1 MTDKKTTLQ
10 LLDTEYANFQ
20 DAIKGLD
27 RDQLQR
33 VFYGDWSVRD
43 IVAHML
49 GWEREMAEALRRI
62 ARGERPTPEG
72 VDYSNADEWNAKFS
86 ARLRQQLPSTV
97 LAEWGQVHQTFVK
110 AAEAVPTD
118 RFGAGE
124 DGKPKTV
131 NRIVETTGYGH
142 YREHAPPIRE
152 WRQREGL

>member
-72 VDYSNADEWNAKFS
+72 VDYSSADEWNAKFS
-86 ARLRQQLPSTV
+86 ARLRQQLPTTV

-110 AAEAVPTD
+110 AAEAVPDD

-131 NRIVETTGYGH
+131 NRIIETTGYGH

-152 WRQREGL
+152 WRQREGI

>member
-72 VDYSNADEWNAKFS
+72 VDYSNADDWNAKFS
-86 ARLRQQLPSTV
+86 ARLRQQLPTTV

-110 AAEAVPTD
+110 AAEAVPDD

-131 NRIVETTGYGH
+131 NRIIETTGYGH
-142 YREHAPPIRE
+142 YREHAPAIRA
-152 WRQREGL
+152 WRQREGI

>member
-86 ARLRQQLPSTV
+86 ARLRQQLPTTV

-110 AAEAVPTD
+110 AAEAVPD
-118 RFGAGE
+118 GRFGAGE

-131 NRIVETTGYGH
+131 NRIIETTGYGH
-142 YREHAPPIRE
+142 YREHAPAIRE

>member
-86 ARLRQQLPSTV
+86 ARLRQQLPTTV

-110 AAEAVPTD
+110 AAEAVPGD